1 MSTHKMESSSSKGK
15 RRTLTKSEIMFI
27 EEWLSDLSHGAG
39 PSVMKRKF
47 DQFLLRMGY

>member
-1 MSTHKMESSSSKGK
+1 MSTHKMEK
-15 RRTLTKSEIMFI
+15 LFI
-27 EEWLSDLSHGAG
+27 EGQKEDSDEIGDYVHRGMLSDLSHGAG